1 MQTEYSPGRAGRY
14 KYLSMMTRWPSIMP
28 LSNFFKLS
36 TRVGRGEMC
45 LSMNAAMVWFSGLRH
60 HQLVGGRLVG
70 LVQLL
75 ALSAAALAA
84 AGCFAAKF
92 ARFKVVGR

>member
-1 MQTEYSPGRAGRY
+1 
-14 KYLSMMTRWPSIMP
+14 
-28 LSNFFKLS
+28 
-36 TRVGRGEMC
+36 MC
-45 LSMNAAMVWFSGLRH
+45 LSMNAAMVWFSGLCH

-70 LVQLL
+70 LVQLR

-92 ARFKVVGR
+92 AQFNSATLKWASGGVGVVPRDRYLCCLQSQINVYISRFSLYIR